1 MLLVR
6 VADRL
11 CAIPIHQVR
20 EVMRPLPIHRIDQA
34 PAFVAGITVV
44 RGTSVPVVELGRL
57 MSSAESAAEITRFVT
72 IRADQRL
79 IALAVSEVVG
89 VRAID
94 HATLSA
100 LPPLLD
106 GGQAEAISTLGV
118 RDRQLLL
125 VLNAARLLPEGVATG
140 TAAES
145 PP

>member
-11 CAIPIHQVR
+11 CALPIHQVR

-44 RGTSVPVVELGRL
+44 RGTSVPVVELFL
-57 MSSAESAAEITRFVT
+57 LLSSAASAADITRFVL
-72 IRADQRL
+72 IHADRRL

-106 GGQAEAISTLGV
+106 GGQTEAISALGV

-125 VLNAARLLPEGVATG
+125 VLNAARLLPVGVDNVT
-140 TAAES
+140 TAGS

>member
-1 MLLVR
+1 
-6 VADRL
+6 
-11 CAIPIHQVR
+11 
-20 EVMRPLPIHRIDQA
+20 
-34 PAFVAGITVV
+34 V